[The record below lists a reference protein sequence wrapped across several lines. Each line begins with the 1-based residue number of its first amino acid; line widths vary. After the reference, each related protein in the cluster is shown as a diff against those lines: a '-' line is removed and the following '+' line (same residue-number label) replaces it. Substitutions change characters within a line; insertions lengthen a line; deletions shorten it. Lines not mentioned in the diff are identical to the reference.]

1 MKKRKEAQIKNTLKQ
16 EDNVE
21 TKRQTMRQIK
31 LKYIHDNFS
40 FHENGFNKELRLGSY
55 IKHIGIIGS
64 YPFLLQMRF
73 NPLDSRDQL
82 EAIIFCYN

>member
-21 TKRQTMRQIK
+21 TKRKTMRQIK

-40 FHENGFNKELRLGSY
+40 FHENVFNKELRLGSY
-55 IKHIGIIGS
+55 IKDIGIIGS
-64 YPFLLQMRF
+64 YPFLL
-73 NPLDSRDQL
+73 
-82 EAIIFCYN
+82 